1 MSQQSISEI
10 LDEFDFEEDN
20 LYEINLNEDE
30 KLPKEEIIILT
41 EDKKEIDNII
51 DDTNTEQNST
61 PWITKDPQTGKII
74 KNYIPSRKEIDENNE
89 KEGVTEQINLQNQ
102 THSNTCGACM
112 QFSRQSPNIFSK
124 YGLCADQGVMVL
136 ANTAC
141 CHKYKERKKSAWI

>member
-10 LDEFDFEEDN
+10 LEEFDFEDD
-20 LYEINLNEDE
+20 LYEINLEEDE
-30 KLPKEEIIILT
+30 KLSKEETTILT

-51 DDTNTEQNST
+51 DKTNEQEIPT
-61 PWITKDPQTGKII
+61 PWITKDPKTGQTI

-89 KEGVTEQINLQNQ
+89 KEGITEQTNLQNQ

-141 CHKYKERKKSAWI
+141 CHNYRERKASVWA